1 MKKNNDQH
9 NEPEKK
15 DTKASSEKPSKPQA
29 NAEAK
34 TQPKRGSKLAALA
47 LLVSIVVGGGLAYK
61 IHLNSQQYQTQINE
75 LQQKLQ
81 QNQNQLDS
89 QLSTV
94 TTKTQQQ
101 ITNLNHATDVAL
113 AQKQKSI
120 KSLQMALSDMKGRR
134 PSDWML
140 AEANYLVKLA
150 GRKLYMEH
158 DISSAIA
165 LMEDADQRIAALN
178 DPNLFPLRK
187 AMAEDITKLKSL
199 PIVDQ
204 DGLVLRL
211 MALQKQIT
219 QLPLANAILPQSNT
233 EQEPEVSTDIHDWKS
248 NLLTSLKDFSAHFI
262 TFRSRDGNVI
272 PLLSPKQEFYLQE
285 NMIAKLDLAI
295 KAVYDENNAIY
306 STALGTASTW
316 SRSFFNQD
324 NTQVKQFESTLA
336 ALTKQNI
343 HIDYPVKLESQSAL
357 SKVIEQRINTKVT
370 SLTGEDK

>member
-29 NAEAK
+29 NSEAK

-89 QLSTV
+89 QLSTI
-94 TTKTQQQ
+94 TTQTQQQ

-219 QLPLANAILPQSNT
+219 QLPLANAILPKSNA

-306 STALGTASTW
+306 STALGTAATW
-316 SRSFFNQD
+316 SQSFFNQD
-324 NTQVKQFESTLA
+324 NTQVQQFESTLA
-336 ALTKQNI
+336 TLTKQNI

-357 SKVIEQRINTKVT
+357 SKVIDQRINTKVT

>member
-29 NAEAK
+29 NSEAK

-89 QLSTV
+89 QLSTI
-94 TTKTQQQ
+94 TTQTQQQ

-219 QLPLANAILPQSNT
+219 QLPLANAILPKSNA

-316 SRSFFNQD
+316 SHSFFNQD

-357 SKVIEQRINTKVT
+357 SKVIDQRINTKVT